1 MKIVP
6 LSKIDQRITITLK
19 KSSNDV
25 ISSLNFNRF
34 GDSGWIVNDF

>member
-6 LSKIDQRITITLK
+6 LSTIDEKITITFK